1 MKCCFT
7 GHRDIPEQD
16 ISLLKNKV
24 KEEIEHL
31 ICQGYK
37 TFLCGGAL
45 GFDLLCG
52 EIVLEIKE
60 KIPDTELIVVFP
72 CRAVNQKIWKSY
84 EKITERAD
92 QVLYLSE
99 TYFRGCYHKRNR
111 YMVDHTDFVISYCR
125 KNQGGAYYTIEYAR
139 TKGLPVISL

>member
-16 ISLLKNKV
+16 IPALKNSV
-24 KEEIEHL
+24 KEMVENL
-31 ICQGYK
+31 ICQGCK

-52 EIVLEIKE
+52 EIVTEIKE
-60 KIPDTELIVVFP
+60 KTPDTKLIVSFP
-72 CRAVNQKIWKSY
+72 CRTVSQKILKNY
-84 EKITERAD
+84 EKIIEKAD

-99 TYFRGCYHKRNR
+99 TYYRGCYHKRNR
-111 YMVDHTDFVISYCR
+111 YMVDHSDFVISYCR
-125 KNQGGAYYTIEYAR
+125 KKQGGAYYTIEYAR
-139 TKGLPVISL
+139 SKEVPVIIL